1 MAVNKF
7 TISVQE
13 LIGSNSCSS
22 PKLDW
27 EDPSCGSISCKI
39 DNGHQIEVTIPED
52 CPNECFKLIY
62 SCEDN
67 CVDCEPIV
75 LNICPCEENS
85 DCKSCETC
93 DGNLCVSKCDEG
105 EFCDDTETCVE
116 CNEDFPCQDGQ
127 QCVGGVCECPPSKPY
142 KNSKGECV
150 PCLEGTCPPGTVCTK
165 DGCEPVDCEDG
176 VYNVVKEKCVQCNNT
191 GDCKNP
197 NECCSDNNDC
207 NCCPGFIRDYTTG
220 LCIEEPDCDEDSDCP
235 ECMVCTSEG
244 CVDIVCPPGKV
255 CVPGE
260 GCVEECDCANPG
272 CSNPGAACSPL
283 PNGRCYCHACSGG
296 CDDSTDCGP
305 DCYCNGS
312 NQCAPNNCSGKCSDG
327 TDCGPNCGC
336 NDDGD
341 CVPCDSVNCATDPEN
356 CSKILG
362 CGCNGGN
369 CEKKNDCE
377 EKDCSN
383 SFDCGQ
389 DCTCDEAVCQDCA
402 NYSCADCASRPGC
415 KCTDGVHCEGDP
427 DYTCKDKLEGK
438 LNDNC
443 TAEVTQTL
451 AEGCACSKL
460 TLNTKIVTVL
470 VDPGGPTTGPE
481 SLPSNK
487 YYPLRVHVQ
496 LRKGMAAS
504 YGEAISN
511 PLLNNTSNLIIADN
525 DTPVS
530 GTITALKEVY
540 VQRYTYINNVKV
552 ADGGIVIDGDQTKT
566 INLSVAGLAEA
577 KFTSADMNFSP
588 YGTYIDD
595 AQLVQVMRTVYTFSQ
610 KSVLAFANDC
620 DYKQLVKI
628 GGFTINQANSA
639 LFVKISNNL
648 QAAPSSLESFKVISS
663 SDKRLPLIKW
673 YKSADNSYDE
683 ADVMRKLY
691 LPLSSGKY
699 FDKLFG
705 PGRINPKG
713 KYPLSG
719 TEGELWGN
727 RYYAVETDCG
737 CGDKFKDLGKAVFCN
752 PTDFKYVMSECNSV
766 ITLQSPFVPCAVN
779 QDINQ
784 WGYQIDADART
795 KYDLY
800 LNNKKVAT
808 FVHKAGTGMVVEG
821 SNNTMFANFKANLTQ
836 FEQITSAV
844 IKINY
849 DSEEKCNITKN
860 ITPVSKPTIPYTTN
874 CTSIPGKVIYTFN
887 KALYNIT
894 SITGI
899 TNNVV
904 INQAAGTVTADS
916 GDAISILLKL
926 ASGCDVEFDLEYNC
940 CDTLTLV
947 NATTNIV
954 TTTDVI
960 LKSTVTGGKAPYNVT
975 YTSGFIQLGASTNAA
990 DNFPVTLILS
1000 PGQTMQIK
1008 ATVTDA
1014 NDCTKT
1020 INYQVTKLAT
1030 GGDGGGSGGYI
1041 ITAYAPMIACGYT
1054 GQVCMVI
1061 PNDASLIGATIHYF
1075 VNSGSQSTTTIMAN
1089 MIGGEACVAVG
1100 ANGTF
1105 RLLDVVV
1112 SGETFLLDPTL
1123 ITLPA
1128 NLNDAKPK
1136 VDAFTANGG
1145 TSAVTACQGT
1155 PVTLEFSGT
1164 PDAIIELNSG
1174 LHYIS
1179 LDGAGDGL
1187 LEVTPATST
1196 NYTIT
1201 KITNYDGTCNGT
1213 IGLNTTRQV
1222 VVTTPA
1228 TITVVSDSCNALLTQ
1243 RTIQFSAITTAKDQL
1258 GNNLTIISNA
1268 VTVDPDIVT
1277 SIDLT
1282 YNNGS
1287 CVSVLTYTVNAC
1299 GCPED
1304 LEGALTGVGT
1314 ICEGESTTLTAGGSG
1329 GVAPYS
1335 YQFYIGGVQDGGA
1348 TLNPVRVYSPVVG
1361 TTYGVVVT
1369 DSNLCEAAFVE
1380 KVVSVSSIDAVN
1392 IVPNVGQSGVDEDA
1406 DNHFNVCN
1414 DIATAIFKTEVPYST
1429 YAWVISGAYGGVP
1442 TSGSG
1447 STFTVDVTEISG
1459 AAFLEVT
1466 VTNAAGCE
1474 SVEQVQL
1481 TAVSCALLDNDE
1493 IMGIDKFGNYYKYA
1507 VTPSTIGT
1515 PELLCSGL
1523 LGHIAFR
1530 PSTNKV
1536 MLGNGTTIQTYDVEG
1551 CFSAASASV
1560 YNGNSLAIFTD
1571 ALLVSMGRGS
1581 VWKNKLVTYN
1591 MNTATHNASFYE
1603 IIDATYDYHSTG
1615 PLVRKAGYLYA
1626 VAEKIVKV
1634 GNVFDSYV
1642 MLRFT
1647 ITGVA
1652 VTAFTDLGAV
1662 PVNGIWEPDG
1672 GLALVGTDVY
1682 LGYRGGD
1689 VYLVNTTTPASSTLI
1704 GTTGLSIYDMSSNTI
1719 I

>member
-116 CNEDFPCQDGQ
+116 CNEDFPCPDGQ

-451 AEGCACSKL
+451 AEGCACPKL

-511 PLLNNTSNLIIADN
+511 PLLNNTSNPIIADN

-860 ITPVSKPTIPYTTN
+860 IAPVSKPTIPYTTN

-1014 NDCTKT
+1014 NDCSKT
-1020 INYQVTKLAT
+1020 INYQVTKLET
-1030 GGDGGGSGGYI
+1030 EGGGGENDYI
-1041 ITAYAPMIACGYT
+1041 ITAKLQESSCAYT
-1054 GQVCMVI
+1054 GKVCLTI
-1061 PNDASLIGATIHYF
+1061 PNDASLVGGVIHYYK
-1075 VNSGSQSTTTIMAN
+1075 NGGIQQSLTILAN
-1089 MIGGEACVAVG
+1089 MIGTDVCIEVG
-1100 ANGTF
+1100 ASGTF
-1105 RLLDVVV
+1105 KLYDVVV
-1112 SGETFLLDPTL
+1112 GGESFLLSDTL
-1123 ITLPA
+1123 ITIPA
-1128 NLNDAKPK
+1128 NLNDGKPK
-1136 VDAFTANGG
+1136 VTSLLANGG
-1145 TSAVTACQGT
+1145 TATVSICQGDDVELT
-1155 PVTLEFSGT
+1155 VVGTANAIVEF
-1164 PDAIIELNSG
+1164 NSG
-1174 LHYIS
+1174 LTQIF
-1179 LDGAGDGL
+1179 LDGSGNG
-1187 LEVTPATST
+1187 ST
-1196 NYTIT
+1196 IVSPLTNTTYTIT
-1201 KITNYDGTCNGT
+1201 KITNFDGTCQGVT
-1213 IGLNTTRQV
+1213 GLNLQRIV
-1222 VVTTPA
+1222 AVGIPA
-1228 TITVVSDSCNALLTQ
+1228 PITVVSDVCNGLLTQ
-1243 RTIQFSAITTAKDQL
+1243 RTIQFSAISTAKDQA
-1258 GNNLTIISNA
+1258 GNNLTITSNA
-1268 VTVDPDIVT
+1268 VTVDPNSVT
-1277 SIDLT
+1277 AVTVT
-1282 YNNGS
+1282 YVNGS
-1287 CVSVLTYTVNAC
+1287 CTSTLTHDVNPCDCPTIVGTYT
-1299 GCPED
+1299 GS
-1304 LEGALTGVGT
+1304 GA
-1314 ICEGESTTLTAGGSG
+1314 ICAGSPVTLTAGATGG
-1329 GVAPYS
+1329 AAPYTYQFFIDGVA
-1335 YQFYIGGVQDGGA
+1335 DGPPTA
-1348 TLNPVRVYSPVVG
+1348 TAARAYAPAISTVYSVVA
-1361 TTYGVVVT
+1361 T
-1369 DSNLCEAAFVE
+1369 DSNGCDSALVTKAVT
-1380 KVVSVSSIDAVN
+1380 VNDLPDVN
-1392 IVPNVGQSGVDEDA
+1392 IVPNTGQYGVVEDA
-1406 DNHFNVCN
+1406 PNHFNVCDN
-1414 DIATAIFKTEVPYST
+1414 QVTVLFKTDAAYAGYS
-1429 YAWVISGAYGGVP
+1429 WNISGAYGGSP
-1442 TSGSG
+1442 TSGTS
-1447 STFTVDVTEISG
+1447 STIPVTVADISG
-1459 AAFLEVT
+1459 AAFINLT
-1466 VTNAAGCE
+1466 VTAANGCTSFE
-1474 SVEQVQL
+1474 SVQL
-1481 TAVSCALLDNDE
+1481 TKVTCEILTDDE
-1493 IMGIDKFGNYYKYA
+1493 ILYSTPTKALYKA
-1507 VTPSTIGT
+1507 EITASTVGASTLVCSSLPAPNIALRPNGD
-1515 PELLCSGL
+1515 LLVGSSINLFKANLDDCSNAF
-1523 LGHIAFR
+1523 IAAFN
-1530 PSTNKV
+1530 S
-1536 MLGNGTTIQTYDVEG
+1536 
-1551 CFSAASASV
+1551 
-1560 YNGNSLAIFTD
+1560 GNSLGMLTTD
-1571 ALLVSMGRGS
+1571 IVVAFQSLPT
-1581 VWKNKLVTYN
+1581 KNKLVTYN
-1591 MNTATHNASFYE
+1591 VQSNTANLAYYTIA
-1603 IIDATYDYHSTG
+1603 DGTYDYSSTG
-1615 PLVRKAGYLYA
+1615 DIVRVGNYLYGLATKFLKADNSVVGFHLVR
-1626 VAEKIVKV
+1626 
-1634 GNVFDSYV
+1634 
-1642 MLRFT
+1642 FT
-1647 ITGVA
+1647 LVSDA
-1652 VTAFTDLGAV
+1652 VTAFLDMGALPIV
-1662 PVNGIWEPDG
+1662 GGGATPFGIVSLSTG
-1672 GLALVGTDVY
+1672 VY
-1682 LGYRGGD
+1682 TIYFNGD
-1689 VYLVNTTTPASSTLI
+1689 VYDTDVTNAALSTYVGSL
-1704 GTTGLSIYDMSSNTI
+1704 GSTI
-1719 I
+1719 SDVTNNL

>member
-116 CNEDFPCQDGQ
+116 CNEDFPCPDGQ

-150 PCLEGTCPPGTVCTK
+150 PCLEGTCPTGTVCTK

-451 AEGCACSKL
+451 AEGCACPKL

-511 PLLNNTSNLIIADN
+511 PLLNNTSNPIIADN

-860 ITPVSKPTIPYTTN
+860 IAPVSKPTIPYTTN

-1014 NDCTKT
+1014 NDCSKT
-1020 INYQVTKLAT
+1020 INYQVTKLET
-1030 GGDGGGSGGYI
+1030 EGGGGENDYI
-1041 ITAYAPMIACGYT
+1041 ITAKLQESSCAYT
-1054 GQVCMVI
+1054 GKVCLTI
-1061 PNDASLIGATIHYF
+1061 PNDASLVGGVIHYYK
-1075 VNSGSQSTTTIMAN
+1075 NGGIQQSLTILAN
-1089 MIGGEACVAVG
+1089 MIGTDVCIEVG
-1100 ANGTF
+1100 ASGTF
-1105 RLLDVVV
+1105 KLYDVVV
-1112 SGETFLLDPTL
+1112 GGESFLLSDTL
-1123 ITLPA
+1123 ITIPA
-1128 NLNDAKPK
+1128 NLNDGKPK
-1136 VDAFTANGG
+1136 VTSLLANGG
-1145 TSAVTACQGT
+1145 TATVSICQGDDVELT
-1155 PVTLEFSGT
+1155 VVGTANAIVEF
-1164 PDAIIELNSG
+1164 NSG
-1174 LHYIS
+1174 LTQIF
-1179 LDGAGDGL
+1179 LDGSGNG
-1187 LEVTPATST
+1187 ST
-1196 NYTIT
+1196 IVSPLTNTTYTIT
-1201 KITNYDGTCNGT
+1201 KITNFDGTCQGVT
-1213 IGLNTTRQV
+1213 GLNLQRIV
-1222 VVTTPA
+1222 AVGIPA
-1228 TITVVSDSCNALLTQ
+1228 PITVVSDVCNGLLTQ
-1243 RTIQFSAITTAKDQL
+1243 RTIQFSAISTAKDQA
-1258 GNNLTIISNA
+1258 GNNLTITSNA
-1268 VTVDPDIVT
+1268 VTVDPNSVT
-1277 SIDLT
+1277 AVTVT
-1282 YNNGS
+1282 YVNGS
-1287 CVSVLTYTVNAC
+1287 CTSTLTHDVNPCDCPTIVGTYT
-1299 GCPED
+1299 GS
-1304 LEGALTGVGT
+1304 GA
-1314 ICEGESTTLTAGGSG
+1314 ICAGSPVTLTAGATGG
-1329 GVAPYS
+1329 AAPYTYQFFIDGVA
-1335 YQFYIGGVQDGGA
+1335 DGPPTA
-1348 TLNPVRVYSPVVG
+1348 TAARAYAPAISTVYSVVA
-1361 TTYGVVVT
+1361 T
-1369 DSNLCEAAFVE
+1369 DSNGCDSALVTKAVT
-1380 KVVSVSSIDAVN
+1380 VNDLPDVN
-1392 IVPNVGQSGVDEDA
+1392 IVPNTGQYGVVEDA
-1406 DNHFNVCN
+1406 PNHFNVCDN
-1414 DIATAIFKTEVPYST
+1414 QVTVLFKTDAAYAGYS
-1429 YAWVISGAYGGVP
+1429 WNISGAYGGSP
-1442 TSGSG
+1442 TSGTS
-1447 STFTVDVTEISG
+1447 SIIRVTVADISG
-1459 AAFLEVT
+1459 AAFINLTVT
-1466 VTNAAGCE
+1466 AANGCTSFESVQLTKVTCEILTDDEILYSTPTNALYKAEITASTVGASTLVCSSLPAPNIALRPNGDLLVGSSINLFKANLDDCSNAFIAAFNSGNSLGMLTTDIVVAFQGLPAKNKLVSYNVQSNTANLAYYTIADGTYDYASTGDIVRVGSYLYALANKYLKADNSFIGFHLVRFTLVSNAVTVFLDMGAFPNIGAPSPFGIVSLSTGVYTIYSNGDVYDTDVTNAA
-1474 SVEQVQL
+1474 L
-1481 TAVSCALLDNDE
+1481 
-1493 IMGIDKFGNYYKYA
+1493 
-1507 VTPSTIGT
+1507 STYVGSLGT
-1515 PELLCSGL
+1515 NIS
-1523 LGHIAFR
+1523 
-1530 PSTNKV
+1530 
-1536 MLGNGTTIQTYDVEG
+1536 
-1551 CFSAASASV
+1551 
-1560 YNGNSLAIFTD
+1560 
-1571 ALLVSMGRGS
+1571 
-1581 VWKNKLVTYN
+1581 
-1591 MNTATHNASFYE
+1591 
-1603 IIDATYDYHSTG
+1603 DATNN
-1615 PLVRKAGYLYA
+1615 L
-1626 VAEKIVKV
+1626 
-1634 GNVFDSYV
+1634 
-1642 MLRFT
+1642 
-1647 ITGVA
+1647 
-1652 VTAFTDLGAV
+1652 
-1662 PVNGIWEPDG
+1662 
-1672 GLALVGTDVY
+1672 
-1682 LGYRGGD
+1682 
-1689 VYLVNTTTPASSTLI
+1689 
-1704 GTTGLSIYDMSSNTI
+1704 
-1719 I
+1719 